1 MQELNKRILT
11 SILLFVLF
19 LSSLF
24 NKYLLFILLII
35 FFFETFYEIYKILNK
50 IFIFKNKL
58 ALYLFSLISNIY
70 LLIFFIIVWSFLSND
85 LLDNKINFCIIVMIS
100 ILSDIGGYCF
110 GKIFGGKK
118 LTKISPNKTYSG
130 MIGSFLL
137 SILIT
142 PLIFINFAQLQNLIL
157 LAIILSAVTQ
167 LGDLLI
173 SYLKRKS
180 NLKDTGKILPGH
192 GGLLDRFDGII
203 FAVPVGAL
211 LIKLL

>member
-19 LSSLF
+19 LFSLF

-50 IFIFKNKL
+50 IFIFKNKFV
-58 ALYLFSLISNIY
+58 LYLFSLISNIY

-85 LLDNKINFCIIVMIS
+85 LLDNKINFCIIVKIS

-110 GKIFGGKK
+110 GKYLEEKIN
-118 LTKISPNKTYSG
+118 KISPNKTYSG